1 MPIKDFKNLFWIVDA
16 ETGEKHKMGHIENV
30 ELTASDSQEAEPYIN
45 LKPMESFSA
54 EVKTHGS
61 VINKVLVMIGAK
73 SFVPNNWLKHHGFPM
88 NRRK

>member
-1 MPIKDFKNLFWIVDA
+1 MPTKDSEKQFYIKVGDKIEPLKEIMDFEPSVDEEIELHFSLKSM
-16 ETGEKHKMGHIENV
+16 ET
-30 ELTASDSQEAEPYIN
+30 
-45 LKPMESFSA
+45 SFSA

-73 SFVPNNWLKHHGFPM
+73 SFVPNNWLKHHGYPM

>member
-1 MPIKDFKNLFWIVDA
+1 MPIKDFKKLFWFFDA
-16 ETGEKHKMGHIENV
+16 ETGEKHKLGHIEDI
-30 ELTASDSQEAEPYIN
+30 ELTASDNEKTEPYIN

-73 SFVPNNWLKHHGFPM
+73 SFVPNNWLKHHGYPM

>member
-1 MPIKDFKNLFWIVDA
+1 MPIKDSERQFYIKIGDKIEPLKEIMDFEPSVDE
-16 ETGEKHKMGHIENV
+16 ET
-30 ELTASDSQEAEPYIN
+30 EPYIN

-73 SFVPNNWLKHHGFPM
+73 CFVPNNWLKHHGYPM
-88 NRRK
+88 NRKRGGD